1 MFDYLNKKPLSYEL
15 TVLKKKKQN
24 NKHVLQMS
32 NINIFCTDFNLI

>member
-15 TVLKKKKQN
+15 TVLKKKKN